1 MIVNKFN
8 YIKLSRATINGKRLY
23 SCPDGSKL
31 PSVTTILSATSPQSK
46 KDGLNN
52 WRKRVGVK
60 NATEITSAAAN
71 RGSRMH
77 SFIEGYIKNGEISES
92 GTNPFSIESHKMAKH
107 IIKNGFANITEYY
120 GSEISLYYPELYA
133 GSTDLVA
140 LKNGE
145 LILGDYKQTNK
156 PKRREWIDDYF
167 LQLSAYICNHNLLY
181 DTDVKHGI
189 IMMCDPTLYY
199 QEFDLTGDELE
210 HYKEEWW
217 KRVYQYYDS
226 ML

>member
-140 LKNGE
+140 LYNGE
-145 LILGDYKQTNK
+145 LAIIDYKQSDK
-156 PKRREWIDDYF
+156 IKLESWIDDYK
-167 LQLSAYICNHNLLY
+167 LQISSYILCHDILY
-181 DTDVKHGI
+181 NTYIKYGV
-189 IMMCDPTLYY
+189 IMMCTPNLEY
-199 QEFDLTGDELE
+199 QQWVLEGTELE
-210 HYKEEWW
+210 KYKELWW